1 MSLTKDELLALVRKG
16 ARNMSW
22 QEKLR
27 LTVLLSLPAM
37 VAQISSVAMQIIDA
51 AMLGHLGTKESA
63 TVGLVSTTIWLFG
76 GLCSAFAAGFSVQVA
91 HYVGAEDLRGAR
103 NIIRQGLF
111 AGLTFSLLLTLIG
124 ILIAPYLPV
133 WLGADE
139 SIHAGASEYFT
150 IVAMA
155 LPVLEIN
162 MLAAGS
168 LRCSGNIKVPSL
180 LNALMCVLDVIFNYL
195 FIFVLHMGTAGA
207 AYGTFLA
214 YAITMGL
221 MLYFMSVRD
230 PQLRFALDQQTL
242 SPTLP
247 RNGEGDHAGSL
258 SPANKPD
265 GSPHYRG
272 DVRRTERVFYHYI
285 PSRMTLKKAFV
296 IGSPISLERGV
307 MCGAQIAITGIIAPL
322 GSVAIAAN
330 TFGINIE
337 SLCYMPGYGIAEAST
352 TLVGQSL
359 GARRKDLMRSFAWIS
374 VTLGMA
380 VMAVMGILM
389 GVFAPELMQMVST
402 DASVVALGSEVLRIE
417 AWAEPM
423 FAASIVAYGVFVGSG
438 KTLVPSLMN
447 LASIWIV
454 RLTLALMLAPT
465 MGLRGVWIAMC
476 IELCWRG
483 AAFLFR
489 LSRRGWSNISMEE
502 AKNQTTQTEKESLIK
517 TETIYENY

>member
-1 MSLTKDELLALVRKG
+1 MNLSKDELLALVRKG

-63 TVGLVSTTIWLFG
+63 AVGLVSTTIWLFG

-111 AGLTFSLLLTLIG
+111 SGLVFSLLLALIG
-124 ILIAPYLPV
+124 LFIAPHLPV
-133 WLGADE
+133 WLGADKE
-139 SIHAGASEYFT
+139 IHAGASEYFS
-150 IVAMA
+150 IVAAA

-168 LRCSGNIKVPSL
+168 LRCSGNIKIPSF
-180 LNALMCVLDVIFNYL
+180 LNALMCVQDVIFNYL
-195 FIFVLHMGTAGA
+195 FIFVFHMGTAGA

-214 YAITMGL
+214 YAITMSL
-221 MLYFMSVRD
+221 MIYFMTAKD
-230 PQLRFALDQQTL
+230 QQLRFSLD
-242 SPTLP
+242 
-247 RNGEGDHAGSL
+247 
-258 SPANKPD
+258 
-265 GSPHYRG
+265 
-272 DVRRTERVFYHYI
+272 TELMGKWNFTRYI
-285 PSRMTLKKAFV
+285 PNKNTMKRAFT

-337 SLCYMPGYGIAEAST
+337 SVCYMPGYGISEAAT

-359 GARRKDLMRSFAWIS
+359 GAKRKDLMRSFAWIS
-374 VTLGMA
+374 VCLGMA
-380 VMAVMGILM
+380 IMALMGILM
-389 GVFAPELMQMVST
+389 AVFAPEMMQMVTT
-402 DASVVALGSEVLRIE
+402 DNGVVELGAEVLRIE

-423 FAASIVAYGVFVGSG
+423 FAASIVAYGAFVGSG

-447 LASIWIV
+447 LGSIWIV
-454 RLTLALMLAPT
+454 RLTLALLLAPS
-465 MGLRGVWIAMC
+465 MGLQGVWIAMC

-489 LSRRGWSNISMEE
+489 LRGRSWSNISMEE
-502 AKNQTTQTEKESLIK
+502 AKHPTTQKEKEDLII
-517 TETIYENY
+517 TDTIYENY

>member
-1 MSLTKDELLALVRKG
+1 MNLSKDELLALVRKG

-63 TVGLVSTTIWLFG
+63 AVGLVSTTIWLFG

-111 AGLTFSLLLTLIG
+111 SGLVFSLLLALIG
-124 ILIAPYLPV
+124 LFIAPHLPV
-133 WLGADE
+133 WLGADKE
-139 SIHAGASEYFT
+139 IHAGASEYFS
-150 IVAMA
+150 IVAAA

-168 LRCSGNIKVPSL
+168 LRCSGNIKIPSF

-195 FIFVLHMGTAGA
+195 FIFVFHMGTAGA

-214 YAITMGL
+214 YAITMSL
-221 MLYFMSVRD
+221 MIYFMTAKD
-230 PQLRFALDQQTL
+230 QQLRFSLD
-242 SPTLP
+242 
-247 RNGEGDHAGSL
+247 
-258 SPANKPD
+258 
-265 GSPHYRG
+265 
-272 DVRRTERVFYHYI
+272 TELMGKWNFTRYI
-285 PSRMTLKKAFV
+285 PNKDTMKRAFT

-337 SLCYMPGYGIAEAST
+337 SVCYMPGYGISEAAT

-359 GARRKDLMRSFAWIS
+359 GAKRKDLMRSFAWIS
-374 VTLGMA
+374 VCLGMA
-380 VMAVMGILM
+380 IMALMGILM
-389 GVFAPELMQMVST
+389 AVFAPEMMQMVTT
-402 DASVVALGSEVLRIE
+402 DNGVVELGAEVLRIE

-423 FAASIVAYGVFVGSG
+423 FAASIVAYGAFVGSG

-447 LASIWIV
+447 LGSIWIV
-454 RLTLALMLAPT
+454 RLTLALLLAPS
-465 MGLRGVWIAMC
+465 MGLQGVWIAMC

-489 LSRRGWSNISMEE
+489 LRGRSWSNISMEE
-502 AKNQTTQTEKESLIK
+502 AKRPTTQKEKEDLII
-517 TETIYENY
+517 TDTIYENY

>member
-1 MSLTKDELLALVRKG
+1 
-16 ARNMSW
+16 MSW

-63 TVGLVSTTIWLFG
+63 AVGLVSTTIWLFG

-111 AGLTFSLLLTLIG
+111 SRLVFSLLLALIG
-124 ILIAPYLPV
+124 LFIAPHLPV
-133 WLGADE
+133 WLGADKE
-139 SIHAGASEYFT
+139 IHAGASEYFS
-150 IVAMA
+150 IVAAA

-168 LRCSGNIKVPSL
+168 LRCSGNIKIPSF

-195 FIFVLHMGTAGA
+195 FIFVFHMGTAGA

-214 YAITMGL
+214 YAITMSL
-221 MLYFMSVRD
+221 MIYFMTAKD
-230 PQLRFALDQQTL
+230 QQLRFSLD
-242 SPTLP
+242 
-247 RNGEGDHAGSL
+247 
-258 SPANKPD
+258 
-265 GSPHYRG
+265 
-272 DVRRTERVFYHYI
+272 TELMGKWNFTRYI
-285 PSRMTLKKAFV
+285 PNKNTMKRAFT

-337 SLCYMPGYGIAEAST
+337 SVCYMPGYGISEAAT

-359 GARRKDLMRSFAWIS
+359 GAKRKDLMRSFAWIS
-374 VTLGMA
+374 VCLGMA
-380 VMAVMGILM
+380 IMALMGILM
-389 GVFAPELMQMVST
+389 AVFAPEMMQMVTT
-402 DASVVALGSEVLRIE
+402 DNGVVELGAEVLRIE

-423 FAASIVAYGVFVGSG
+423 FAASIVAYGAFVGSG

-447 LASIWIV
+447 LGSIWIV
-454 RLTLALMLAPT
+454 RLTLALLLAPS
-465 MGLRGVWIAMC
+465 MGLQGVWIAMC

-489 LSRRGWSNISMEE
+489 LRGRSWSNISMEE
-502 AKNQTTQTEKESLIK
+502 AKRPTTQKEKEDLII
-517 TETIYENY
+517 TDTIYENY

>member
-1 MSLTKDELLALVRKG
+1 
-16 ARNMSW
+16 MSW

-37 VAQISSVAMQIIDA
+37 VAQISSIAMQIIDA

-91 HYVGAEDLRGAR
+91 HHVGAEDLRGAR
-103 NIIRQGLF
+103 NIIRQGIF
-111 AGLTFSLLLTLIG
+111 TGLVFSLALSLIG
-124 ILIAPYLPV
+124 LLIAPHLPV
-133 WLGADE
+133 WLGADVD
-139 SIHAGASEYFT
+139 ICAGASEYFT
-150 IVAMA
+150 IVAIA

-168 LRCSGNIKVPSL
+168 LRCSGNIKVPSF
-180 LNALMCVLDVIFNYL
+180 LNAMMCVLDVIFNYL
-195 FIFVLHMGTAGA
+195 FIFVFHMSTAGA
-207 AYGTFLA
+207 AYGTLIA
-214 YAITMGL
+214 YIITMTL

-230 PQLRFALDQQTL
+230 HQLRFALDTEL
-242 SPTLP
+242 SG
-247 RNGEGDHAGSL
+247 RWDWS
-258 SPANKPD
+258 
-265 GSPHYRG
+265 R
-272 DVRRTERVFYHYI
+272 YI
-285 PSRMTLKKAFV
+285 PGKRTLLKAFT

-322 GSVAIAAN
+322 GSVALAAN

-337 SLCYMPGYGIAEAST
+337 SLCYMPGYGISEAAT

-374 VTLGMA
+374 MGLGMGI
-380 VMAVMGILM
+380 MALM
-389 GVFAPELMQMVST
+389 GVLMAVFAPEMMQMVST
-402 DASVVALGSEVLRIE
+402 DMEVVELGTEVLRIE

-438 KTLVPSLMN
+438 KTLVPSIMN
-447 LASIWIV
+447 LASIWVV
-454 RLTLALMLAPT
+454 RLTLALILAPS

-476 IELCWRG
+476 VELCWRG
-483 AAFLFR
+483 IAFLFR
-489 LSRRGWSNISMEE
+489 LKGRSWSNVSMEE
-502 AKNQTTQTEKESLIK
+502 TRNHTTPTEKEQLIK
-517 TETIYENY
+517 TDTIYENY

>member
-1 MSLTKDELLALVRKG
+1 MALTKDELLALVRKG
-16 ARNMSW
+16 ARSMSW

-51 AMLGHLGTKESA
+51 AMLGHLGTRESA

-91 HYVGAEDLRGAR
+91 HHVGAEDLRGAR
-103 NIIRQGLF
+103 NIIRQGIL
-111 AGLTFSLLLTLIG
+111 AGLMFSLLLTIVGLA
-124 ILIAPYLPV
+124 IAPFLPA
-133 WLGADE
+133 WLGADAE
-139 SIHAGASEYFT
+139 LCAGASEYFS

-162 MLAAGS
+162 MLAAGA

-180 LNALMCVLDVIFNYL
+180 LNALMCVLDVAFNYL
-195 FIFVLHMGTAGA
+195 FIFEFHMGTAGA
-207 AYGTFLA
+207 AYGTFVA
-214 YAITMGL
+214 YLITMGL
-221 MLYFMSVRD
+221 MLYFMAARD
-230 PQLRFALDQQTL
+230 RQLRFALDTEL
-242 SPTLP
+242 VGRWDWSRYMPSKK
-247 RNGEGDHAGSL
+247 SL
-258 SPANKPD
+258 Q
-265 GSPHYRG
+265 
-272 DVRRTERVFYHYI
+272 
-285 PSRMTLKKAFV
+285 KAFI

-322 GSVAIAAN
+322 GSVALAAN

-337 SLCYMPGYGIAEAST
+337 SLCYMPGYGISEAAT

-374 VTLGMA
+374 MGLGMSI
-380 VMAVMGILM
+380 MALM
-389 GVFAPELMQMVST
+389 GVLMWVFAPEMMQMVTT
-402 DASVVALGSEVLRIE
+402 DREVVQLGSEVLRIE

-438 KTLVPSLMN
+438 KTLVPSIMN
-447 LASIWIV
+447 LASIWVV
-454 RLTLALMLAPT
+454 RLTLAIVLAPS
-465 MGLRGVWIAMC
+465 MGLHGVWIAMC
-476 IELCWRG
+476 VELCWRG

-489 LSRRGWSNISMEE
+489 LSRRSWSNISMEE
-502 AKNQTTQTEKESLIK
+502 TKHNSTKEENDELIK
-517 TETIYENY
+517 TETIYETY

>member
-1 MSLTKDELLALVRKG
+1 MSLSKDELLTLVRKG

-51 AMLGHLGTKESA
+51 AMLGHLGTRESA

-91 HYVGAEDLRGAR
+91 HYVGANDLRGAR

-111 AGLTFSLLLTLIG
+111 AGLAFSLVLALAG
-124 ILIAPYLPV
+124 ILIAPHLPS

-139 SIHAGASEYFT
+139 DIHAGASEYFT
-150 IVAMA
+150 IVATA

-168 LRCSGNIKVPSL
+168 LRCSGNIKIPSF
-180 LNALMCVLDVIFNYL
+180 LNAMMCVLDVIFNYL
-195 FIFVLHMGTAGA
+195 FIFEFHMGTAGA

-214 YAITMGL
+214 YAITMVL
-221 MLYFMSVRD
+221 MLYFLASRD
-230 PQLRFALDQQTL
+230 RQLRFALDTDL
-242 SPTLP
+242 IGKWDYA
-247 RNGEGDHAGSL
+247 R
-258 SPANKPD
+258 
-265 GSPHYRG
+265 
-272 DVRRTERVFYHYI
+272 YI
-285 PSRMTLKKAFV
+285 PSRETMKRAFT

-322 GSVAIAAN
+322 GPVAIAAN

-337 SLCYMPGYGIAEAST
+337 SLCYMPGYGISEAAT

-374 VTLGMA
+374 VGLGM
-380 VMAVMGILM
+380 VIMAVMGLLM
-389 GVFAPELMQMVST
+389 GVFAPEMMGMITT
-402 DASVVALGSEVLRIE
+402 DMNVVELGADILRIE

-447 LASIWIV
+447 LGSIWIV
-454 RLTLALMLAPT
+454 RLTLAVLLVPS

-489 LSRRGWSNISMEE
+489 LSRRGWSNISMQETLHGV
-502 AKNQTTQTEKESLIK
+502 NK
-517 TETIYENY
+517 TEEEEFILTNNIYENY

>member
-1 MSLTKDELLALVRKG
+1 
-16 ARNMSW
+16 MSW

-63 TVGLVSTTIWLFG
+63 AVGLVSTTIWLFG

-111 AGLTFSLLLTLIG
+111 SGLVFSLLLALIG
-124 ILIAPYLPV
+124 LFIAPHLPV
-133 WLGADE
+133 WLGADKE
-139 SIHAGASEYFT
+139 IHAGASEYFS
-150 IVAMA
+150 IVAAA

-168 LRCSGNIKVPSL
+168 LRCSGNIKIPSF

-195 FIFVLHMGTAGA
+195 FIFVSHMGTAGA

-214 YAITMGL
+214 YAITMSL
-221 MLYFMSVRD
+221 MIYFMTAKD
-230 PQLRFALDQQTL
+230 QQLRFSLD
-242 SPTLP
+242 
-247 RNGEGDHAGSL
+247 
-258 SPANKPD
+258 
-265 GSPHYRG
+265 
-272 DVRRTERVFYHYI
+272 TELMGKWNFTRYI
-285 PSRMTLKKAFV
+285 PNKNTMKRAFT

-337 SLCYMPGYGIAEAST
+337 SVCYMPGYGISEAAT

-359 GARRKDLMRSFAWIS
+359 GAKRKDLMRSFAWIS
-374 VTLGMA
+374 VCLGMA
-380 VMAVMGILM
+380 IMALMGILM
-389 GVFAPELMQMVST
+389 AVFAPEMMQMVTT
-402 DASVVALGSEVLRIE
+402 DNGVVELGAEVLRIE

-423 FAASIVAYGVFVGSG
+423 FAASIVAYGAFVGSG

-447 LASIWIV
+447 LGSIWIV
-454 RLTLALMLAPT
+454 RLTLALLLAPS
-465 MGLRGVWIAMC
+465 MGLQGVWIAMC

-489 LSRRGWSNISMEE
+489 LRGRSWSNISMEE
-502 AKNQTTQTEKESLIK
+502 AKRPTTQKEKEDLII
-517 TETIYENY
+517 TDTIYENY

>member
-1 MSLTKDELLALVRKG
+1 
-16 ARNMSW
+16 MSW

-63 TVGLVSTTIWLFG
+63 AVGLVSTTIWLFG

-111 AGLTFSLLLTLIG
+111 SGLVFSLLLALIG
-124 ILIAPYLPV
+124 LFIAPHLPV
-133 WLGADE
+133 GLGADKE
-139 SIHAGASEYFT
+139 IHAGASEYFS
-150 IVAMA
+150 IVAAA

-168 LRCSGNIKVPSL
+168 LRCSDNIKIPSF

-195 FIFVLHMGTAGA
+195 FIFVFHMGTAGA

-214 YAITMGL
+214 YAITMSL
-221 MLYFMSVRD
+221 MIYFMTAKD
-230 PQLRFALDQQTL
+230 QQLRFSLD
-242 SPTLP
+242 
-247 RNGEGDHAGSL
+247 
-258 SPANKPD
+258 
-265 GSPHYRG
+265 
-272 DVRRTERVFYHYI
+272 TELTGKWNFTRYI
-285 PSRMTLKKAFV
+285 PNKNTMKRAFT

-337 SLCYMPGYGIAEAST
+337 SVCYMPGYGISEAAT

-359 GARRKDLMRSFAWIS
+359 GAKRKDLMRSFAWIS
-374 VTLGMA
+374 VCLGMA
-380 VMAVMGILM
+380 IMALMGILM
-389 GVFAPELMQMVST
+389 AVFAPEMMQMVTT
-402 DASVVALGSEVLRIE
+402 DNGVVELGAEVLRIE

-423 FAASIVAYGVFVGSG
+423 FAASIVAYGAFVGSG

-447 LASIWIV
+447 LGSIWIV
-454 RLTLALMLAPT
+454 RLTLALLLAPS
-465 MGLRGVWIAMC
+465 MGLQGVWIAMC

-489 LSRRGWSNISMEE
+489 LR
-502 AKNQTTQTEKESLIK
+502 AQLFFL
-517 TETIYENY
+517 

>member
-1 MSLTKDELLALVRKG
+1 
-16 ARNMSW
+16 MSW

-37 VAQISSVAMQIIDA
+37 VAQFSSVAMQIIDA

-63 TVGLVSTTIWLFG
+63 AVGLVSTTIWLFG

-111 AGLTFSLLLTLIG
+111 SGLVFSLLLALIG
-124 ILIAPYLPV
+124 LFIAPHLPV
-133 WLGADE
+133 WLGADKE
-139 SIHAGASEYFT
+139 IHAGASEYFS
-150 IVAMA
+150 IVAAA

-168 LRCSGNIKVPSL
+168 LRCSGNIKIPSF

-195 FIFVLHMGTAGA
+195 FIFVFHMGTAGA

-214 YAITMGL
+214 YAITMSL
-221 MLYFMSVRD
+221 MIYFMTAKD
-230 PQLRFALDQQTL
+230 QQLRFSLD
-242 SPTLP
+242 
-247 RNGEGDHAGSL
+247 
-258 SPANKPD
+258 
-265 GSPHYRG
+265 
-272 DVRRTERVFYHYI
+272 TELMGKWNFTRYI
-285 PSRMTLKKAFV
+285 PNKNTMKRAFT

-337 SLCYMPGYGIAEAST
+337 SVCYMPGYGISEAAT

-359 GARRKDLMRSFAWIS
+359 GAKRKDLMRSFAWIS
-374 VTLGMA
+374 VCLGMA
-380 VMAVMGILM
+380 IMALMGILM
-389 GVFAPELMQMVST
+389 AVFAPEMMQMVTT
-402 DASVVALGSEVLRIE
+402 DNGVVELGAEVLRIE

-423 FAASIVAYGVFVGSG
+423 FAASIVAYGAFVGSG

-447 LASIWIV
+447 LGSIWIV
-454 RLTLALMLAPT
+454 RLTLALLLAPS
-465 MGLRGVWIAMC
+465 MGLQGVWIAMC

-489 LSRRGWSNISMEE
+489 LRGRSWRNISMEE
-502 AKNQTTQTEKESLIK
+502 AKRPTTQKEKEDLII
-517 TETIYENY
+517 TDTIYENY

>member
-1 MSLTKDELLALVRKG
+1 
-16 ARNMSW
+16 MSW

-63 TVGLVSTTIWLFG
+63 AVGLVSTTIWLFG

-111 AGLTFSLLLTLIG
+111 SGLVFSLLLALIG
-124 ILIAPYLPV
+124 LFIAPHLPV
-133 WLGADE
+133 WLGADKE
-139 SIHAGASEYFT
+139 IHAGASEYFS
-150 IVAMA
+150 IVAAA

-168 LRCSGNIKVPSL
+168 LRCSGNIKIPSF

-195 FIFVLHMGTAGA
+195 FIFVFHMGTAGE

-214 YAITMGL
+214 YAITMSL
-221 MLYFMSVRD
+221 MIYFMTAKD
-230 PQLRFALDQQTL
+230 QQLRFSLD
-242 SPTLP
+242 
-247 RNGEGDHAGSL
+247 
-258 SPANKPD
+258 
-265 GSPHYRG
+265 
-272 DVRRTERVFYHYI
+272 TELTGKWNFTRYI
-285 PSRMTLKKAFV
+285 PNKNTMKRAFT

-337 SLCYMPGYGIAEAST
+337 SVCYMPGYGISEAAT

-359 GARRKDLMRSFAWIS
+359 GAKRKDLMRSFAWIS
-374 VTLGMA
+374 VCLGMA
-380 VMAVMGILM
+380 IMALMGILM
-389 GVFAPELMQMVST
+389 AVFAPELMQMVTT
-402 DASVVALGSEVLRIE
+402 DNGVVELGAEVLRIE

-423 FAASIVAYGVFVGSG
+423 FAASIVAYGAFVGSG

-447 LASIWIV
+447 LGSIWIV
-454 RLTLALMLAPT
+454 RLTLALLLAPS
-465 MGLRGVWIAMC
+465 MGLQGVWIAMC

-489 LSRRGWSNISMEE
+489 LRGRSWSNISMEE
-502 AKNQTTQTEKESLIK
+502 AKRPTTQKEKEDLII
-517 TETIYENY
+517 TDTIYENY

>member
-1 MSLTKDELLALVRKG
+1 
-16 ARNMSW
+16 MSW

-63 TVGLVSTTIWLFG
+63 AVGLVSTTIWLFG

-111 AGLTFSLLLTLIG
+111 SGLVFSLLLALIG
-124 ILIAPYLPV
+124 LFIAPHLPV
-133 WLGADE
+133 WLGADKE
-139 SIHAGASEYFT
+139 IHAGASEYFS
-150 IVAMA
+150 IVAAA

-168 LRCSGNIKVPSL
+168 LRCSGNIKIPSF

-195 FIFVLHMGTAGA
+195 FIFVFHMGTAGA
-207 AYGTFLA
+207 AYGSFLA
-214 YAITMGL
+214 YAITMSL
-221 MLYFMSVRD
+221 MIYFMTAKD
-230 PQLRFALDQQTL
+230 QQLRFSLD
-242 SPTLP
+242 
-247 RNGEGDHAGSL
+247 
-258 SPANKPD
+258 
-265 GSPHYRG
+265 
-272 DVRRTERVFYHYI
+272 TELMGKWNFTRYI
-285 PSRMTLKKAFV
+285 PNKNTMKRAFT

-337 SLCYMPGYGIAEAST
+337 SVCYMPGYGISEAAT

-359 GARRKDLMRSFAWIS
+359 GAKRKDLMRSFAWIS
-374 VTLGMA
+374 VCLGMA
-380 VMAVMGILM
+380 IMALMGILM
-389 GVFAPELMQMVST
+389 AVFAPEMMQMVTT
-402 DASVVALGSEVLRIE
+402 DNGVVELGAEVLRIE

-423 FAASIVAYGVFVGSG
+423 FAASIVAYGAFVGSG

-447 LASIWIV
+447 LGSIWIV
-454 RLTLALMLAPT
+454 RLTLALLLAPS
-465 MGLRGVWIAMC
+465 MGLQGVWIAMC

-489 LSRRGWSNISMEE
+489 LRGRSWSNISMEE
-502 AKNQTTQTEKESLIK
+502 AKHPTTQKEKEDLII
-517 TETIYENY
+517 TDTIYENY

>member
-1 MSLTKDELLALVRKG
+1 
-16 ARNMSW
+16 MSW

-27 LTVLLSLPAM
+27 LTVLLSMPAM

-91 HYVGAEDLRGAR
+91 HHVGADDLRGAR

-111 AGLTFSLLLTLIG
+111 AGLSFSLVLALLG
-124 ILIAPYLPV
+124 VLIAPHLPV

-139 SIHAGASEYFT
+139 EIHAGASEYFT
-150 IVAMA
+150 IVAVA

-168 LRCSGNIKVPSL
+168 LRCSGNIKIPSF
-180 LNALMCVLDVIFNYL
+180 LNAMMCVLDVIFNYL
-195 FIFVLHMGTAGA
+195 FIFECHMGTAGA

-214 YAITMGL
+214 YAITMAL
-221 MLYFMSVRD
+221 MLYFLAARD
-230 PQLRFALDQQTL
+230 QQLRFALD
-242 SPTLP
+242 
-247 RNGEGDHAGSL
+247 
-258 SPANKPD
+258 
-265 GSPHYRG
+265 
-272 DVRRTERVFYHYI
+272 TELVGKWDFARYI
-285 PSRMTLKKAFV
+285 PSKETMMKAFT

-322 GSVAIAAN
+322 GPVAIAAN

-337 SLCYMPGYGIAEAST
+337 SLCYMPGYGISEAAT

-374 VTLGMA
+374 VGLGM
-380 VMAVMGILM
+380 VIMAVMGLLM
-389 GVFAPELMQMVST
+389 GVFAPEMMQMITT
-402 DASVVALGSEVLRIE
+402 DANVVKLGTDILRIE

-423 FAASIVAYGVFVGSG
+423 FAASIVAYGAFVGSG
-438 KTLVPSLMN
+438 KTLIPSIMN
-447 LASIWIV
+447 LGSIWIV
-454 RLTLALMLAPT
+454 RLTLAVLLAPT

-489 LSRRGWSNISMEE
+489 LRGRSWSNVSMED
-502 AKNQTTQTEKESLIK
+502 AKRPTMPEENEQYIK
-517 TETIYENY
+517 SDTIYDTY

>member
-1 MSLTKDELLALVRKG
+1 MKLSKDELLNLVRKG
-16 ARNMSW
+16 ARTMSW

-27 LTVLLSLPAM
+27 LTLLLSLPAM

-63 TVGLVSTTIWLFG
+63 AVGLVSTTIWLFG

-111 AGLTFSLLLTLIG
+111 SGLVFSLLLALIG
-124 ILIAPYLPV
+124 LFIAPHLPV
-133 WLGADE
+133 WLGADKE
-139 SIHAGASEYFT
+139 IHAGASEYFS
-150 IVAMA
+150 IVAAA

-168 LRCSGNIKVPSL
+168 LRCSGNIKIPSF

-195 FIFVLHMGTAGA
+195 FIFVFHMGTAGA

-214 YAITMGL
+214 YAITMSL
-221 MLYFMSVRD
+221 MIYFMTAKD
-230 PQLRFALDQQTL
+230 QQLRFSLD
-242 SPTLP
+242 
-247 RNGEGDHAGSL
+247 
-258 SPANKPD
+258 
-265 GSPHYRG
+265 
-272 DVRRTERVFYHYI
+272 TELMGKWNFTRYI
-285 PSRMTLKKAFV
+285 PNKNTMKRAFT

-337 SLCYMPGYGIAEAST
+337 SVCYMPGYGISEAAT

-359 GARRKDLMRSFAWIS
+359 GAKRKDLMRSFAWIS
-374 VTLGMA
+374 VCLGMA
-380 VMAVMGILM
+380 IMALMGILM
-389 GVFAPELMQMVST
+389 AVFAPEMMQMVTT
-402 DASVVALGSEVLRIE
+402 DNGVVELGAEVLRIE

-423 FAASIVAYGVFVGSG
+423 FAASIVAYGAFVGSG

-447 LASIWIV
+447 LGSIWIV
-454 RLTLALMLAPT
+454 RLTLALLASS
-465 MGLRGVWIAMC
+465 MGLQGVWIAMC

-489 LSRRGWSNISMEE
+489 LRGRSWSNISMEE
-502 AKNQTTQTEKESLIK
+502 AKHPTTQKEKEDLII
-517 TETIYENY
+517 TDTIYENY

>member
-1 MSLTKDELLALVRKG
+1 
-16 ARNMSW
+16 MSW

-63 TVGLVSTTIWLFG
+63 AVGLVSTTIWLFG

-111 AGLTFSLLLTLIG
+111 SGLVFSLLLALIG
-124 ILIAPYLPV
+124 LFIAPHLPV
-133 WLGADE
+133 WLGADKE
-139 SIHAGASEYFT
+139 IHAGASEYFS
-150 IVAMA
+150 IVAAA

-168 LRCSGNIKVPSL
+168 LRCSGNIKIPSF

-195 FIFVLHMGTAGA
+195 FIFVFHMGTAGA

-214 YAITMGL
+214 YAITMSL
-221 MLYFMSVRD
+221 MIYFMTAKD
-230 PQLRFALDQQTL
+230 QQLRFSLD
-242 SPTLP
+242 
-247 RNGEGDHAGSL
+247 
-258 SPANKPD
+258 
-265 GSPHYRG
+265 
-272 DVRRTERVFYHYI
+272 TELTGKWNFTRYI
-285 PSRMTLKKAFV
+285 PNKDTMKRAFT

-337 SLCYMPGYGIAEAST
+337 SVCYMPGYGISEAAT

-359 GARRKDLMRSFAWIS
+359 GAKRKDLMRSFAWIS
-374 VTLGMA
+374 VCLGMA
-380 VMAVMGILM
+380 IMALMGILM
-389 GVFAPELMQMVST
+389 AVFAPEMMQMVTT
-402 DASVVALGSEVLRIE
+402 DNGVVELGAEVLRIE

-423 FAASIVAYGVFVGSG
+423 FAASIVAYGAFVGSG

-447 LASIWIV
+447 LGSIWIV
-454 RLTLALMLAPT
+454 RLTLALLLAPS
-465 MGLRGVWIAMC
+465 MGLQGVWIAMC

-489 LSRRGWSNISMEE
+489 LRGRSWSNISMEE
-502 AKNQTTQTEKESLIK
+502 AKHPTTQKEKEDLII
-517 TETIYENY
+517 TDTIYENY

>member
-1 MSLTKDELLALVRKG
+1 MSLSKDELLALVRKG

-91 HYVGAEDLRGAR
+91 HHVGAEDLKGAR
-103 NIIRQGLF
+103 RVIRQGLF
-111 AGLTFSLLLTLIG
+111 AGLAFSLVLALIG
-124 ILIAPYLPV
+124 VLIAPFLPV

-139 SIHAGASEYFT
+139 DIHAGASEYFT
-150 IVAMA
+150 IVALA

-162 MLAAGS
+162 MIAAGS

-180 LNALMCVLDVIFNYL
+180 LNAMMCLLDIIFNYI
-195 FIFVLHMGTAGA
+195 FIFELHMGTAGA
-207 AYGTFLA
+207 AYGTFLG
-214 YAITMGL
+214 YAITMVL
-221 MLYFMSVRD
+221 MLYFMAVKDR
-230 PQLRFALDQQTL
+230 QLRFSQDL
-242 SPTLP
+242 PT
-247 RNGEGDHAGSL
+247 RWEDANSASL
-258 SPANKPD
+258 VQHWD
-265 GSPHYRG
+265 LHR
-272 DVRRTERVFYHYI
+272 YI
-285 PSRMTLKKAFV
+285 PTRMTLRKALV

-307 MCGAQIAITGIIAPL
+307 MCGAQIAITSIIAPL

-337 SLCYMPGYGIAEAST
+337 SLCYMPGYGISEAAT

-359 GARRKDLMRSFAWIS
+359 GARRKDLMRSFAWMS
-374 VTLGMA
+374 VGLGMA
-380 VMAVMGILM
+380 IMALMGLLM
-389 GVFAPELMQMVST
+389 GVFAPELMQMITT
-402 DASVVALGSEVLRIE
+402 DGNVVKLGAEILRIE

-438 KTLVPSLMN
+438 KTLIPSIMN
-447 LASIWIV
+447 LGSIWVV
-454 RLTLALMLAPT
+454 RLTLAVLLVPT
-465 MGLRGVWIAMC
+465 MGLQGVWIAMC
-476 IELCWRG
+476 VELCWRG

-489 LSRRGWSNISMEE
+489 LRGRSWSNISIEE
-502 AKNQTTQTEKESLIK
+502 AKHSATLEEKEELIR
-517 TETIYENY
+517 TDTIYEL

>member
-1 MSLTKDELLALVRKG
+1 MSLSKDELLALVRKG

-37 VAQISSVAMQIIDA
+37 VAQVSSVAMQIIDA
-51 AMLGHLGTKESA
+51 AMLGHLGTRESA

-91 HYVGAEDLRGAR
+91 HRVGAEDLEGAR
-103 NIIRQGLF
+103 RVIRQGLF
-111 AGLTFSLLLTLIG
+111 AGLAFSLILGLIG
-124 ILIAPYLPV
+124 VLIAPSLPI

-139 SIHAGASEYFT
+139 EIHAGATEYFT
-150 IVAMA
+150 IVALA

-180 LNALMCVLDVIFNYL
+180 LNAMMCLLDVIFNYI
-195 FIFVLHMGTAGA
+195 FIFECHLGTAGA
-207 AYGTFLA
+207 AYGTFLG
-214 YAITMGL
+214 YAITMVL
-221 MLYFMSVRD
+221 MLYFMAVRD
-230 PQLRFALDQQTL
+230 RQLRFSLDQ
-242 SPTLP
+242 PT
-247 RNGEGDHAGSL
+247 RCADANSTSL
-258 SPANKPD
+258 
-265 GSPHYRG
+265 
-272 DVRRTERVFYHYI
+272 VRHWDLHRYI
-285 PSRMTLKKAFV
+285 PTRMTLRKALV

-337 SLCYMPGYGIAEAST
+337 SLCYMPGYGISEAAT

-359 GARRKDLMRSFAWIS
+359 GARRKDLMRSFAWMS
-374 VTLGMA
+374 VGLGMA
-380 VMAVMGILM
+380 IMALMGLLM
-389 GVFAPELMQMVST
+389 GVFAPELMQMITT
-402 DASVVALGSEVLRIE
+402 DGNVVKLGAEILRIE

-438 KTLVPSLMN
+438 KTLIPSIMN
-447 LASIWIV
+447 LGSIWVV
-454 RLTLALMLAPT
+454 RLTLALVLVPT
-465 MGLRGVWIAMC
+465 MGLTGVWIAMC

-489 LSRRGWSNISMEE
+489 LRGRSWSNIASLEHRPQSTDSRQRTDEIRAEE
-502 AKNQTTQTEKESLIK
+502 LIR
-517 TETIYENY
+517 TDTIYEL

>member
-1 MSLTKDELLALVRKG
+1 
-16 ARNMSW
+16 MSW

-63 TVGLVSTTIWLFG
+63 AVGLVSTTIWLFG

-111 AGLTFSLLLTLIG
+111 SGLVFSLLLALIG
-124 ILIAPYLPV
+124 LFIAPHLPV
-133 WLGADE
+133 WLGADKE
-139 SIHAGASEYFT
+139 IHAGASEYFS
-150 IVAMA
+150 IVAAA

-168 LRCSGNIKVPSL
+168 LRCSGNIKIPSF

-195 FIFVLHMGTAGA
+195 FIFVFHMGTAGA

-214 YAITMGL
+214 YAITMSL
-221 MLYFMSVRD
+221 MIYFMTAKD
-230 PQLRFALDQQTL
+230 QQLRFSLD
-242 SPTLP
+242 
-247 RNGEGDHAGSL
+247 
-258 SPANKPD
+258 
-265 GSPHYRG
+265 
-272 DVRRTERVFYHYI
+272 TELMGKWNFTRYI
-285 PSRMTLKKAFV
+285 PNKNTMKRAFT

-337 SLCYMPGYGIAEAST
+337 SVCYMPGYGISEAAT

-359 GARRKDLMRSFAWIS
+359 GAKRKDLMRSFAWIS
-374 VTLGMA
+374 VCLGMA
-380 VMAVMGILM
+380 IMALMGILM
-389 GVFAPELMQMVST
+389 AVFAPEMMQMVTT
-402 DASVVALGSEVLRIE
+402 DNGVIELGAEVLRIE

-423 FAASIVAYGVFVGSG
+423 FAASIVAYGAFVGSG

-447 LASIWIV
+447 LGSIWIV
-454 RLTLALMLAPT
+454 RLTLALLLAPS
-465 MGLRGVWIAMC
+465 MGLQGVWIAMC

-489 LSRRGWSNISMEE
+489 LRGRSWSNISMEE
-502 AKNQTTQTEKESLIK
+502 AKRPTTQKEKEDLII
-517 TETIYENY
+517 TDTIYENY

>member
-1 MSLTKDELLALVRKG
+1 MRLSKDELLALVRKG
-16 ARNMSW
+16 ARSMSW

-91 HYVGAEDLRGAR
+91 HHVGAEDLRGAR
-103 NIIRQGLF
+103 NIIRQGIF
-111 AGLTFSLLLTLIG
+111 TGLVFSLALSLIG
-124 ILIAPYLPV
+124 LFIAPYLPI
-133 WLGADE
+133 WLGADAD
-139 SIHAGASEYFT
+139 ICAGASEYFT
-150 IVAMA
+150 IVAFA

-168 LRCSGNIKVPSL
+168 LRCSGNIKVPSF
-180 LNALMCVLDVIFNYL
+180 LNALMCVLDVAFNYL
-195 FIFVLHMGTAGA
+195 FIFVFHMGTAGA
-207 AYGTFLA
+207 AYGTLVA
-214 YAITMGL
+214 YAITMIL

-230 PQLRFALDQQTL
+230 QQLRFALDTEL
-242 SPTLP
+242 
-247 RNGEGDHAGSL
+247 AGHWDWS
-258 SPANKPD
+258 
-265 GSPHYRG
+265 R
-272 DVRRTERVFYHYI
+272 YI
-285 PSRMTLKKAFV
+285 PSKRTLLKACT

-322 GSVAIAAN
+322 GSVALAAN

-337 SLCYMPGYGIAEAST
+337 SLCYMPGYGISEAAT

-374 VTLGMA
+374 MGLGMSI
-380 VMAVMGILM
+380 MALMGVLM
-389 GVFAPELMQMVST
+389 GVFAPEMMQMVTT
-402 DASVVALGSEVLRIE
+402 DMEVVELGTEVLRIE

-438 KTLVPSLMN
+438 KTLVPSIMN
-447 LASIWIV
+447 LASIWVV
-454 RLTLALMLAPT
+454 RLTLALILAPS

-476 IELCWRG
+476 VELCWRG
-483 AAFLFR
+483 IAFLFR
-489 LSRRGWSNISMEE
+489 LSRRSWSNISMEE
-502 AKNQTTQTEKESLIK
+502 TRGIPTPAEKKEHEELIK

>member
-1 MSLTKDELLALVRKG
+1 
-16 ARNMSW
+16 MSW

-63 TVGLVSTTIWLFG
+63 AVGLVSTTIWLFG

-111 AGLTFSLLLTLIG
+111 SGLVFSLLLALIG
-124 ILIAPYLPV
+124 LFIAPHLPV
-133 WLGADE
+133 WLGADKE
-139 SIHAGASEYFT
+139 IHAGASEYFS
-150 IVAMA
+150 IVAAA

-168 LRCSGNIKVPSL
+168 LRCSGNIKIPSF

-195 FIFVLHMGTAGA
+195 FIFVFHMGTAGA

-214 YAITMGL
+214 YAITMSL
-221 MLYFMSVRD
+221 MIYFMTAKD
-230 PQLRFALDQQTL
+230 QQLRFSLD
-242 SPTLP
+242 
-247 RNGEGDHAGSL
+247 
-258 SPANKPD
+258 
-265 GSPHYRG
+265 
-272 DVRRTERVFYHYI
+272 TELMGKWNFTRYI
-285 PSRMTLKKAFV
+285 PNKNTMKRAFT

-337 SLCYMPGYGIAEAST
+337 SVCYMPGYGISEAAT

-359 GARRKDLMRSFAWIS
+359 GAKRKDLMRSFAWIS
-374 VTLGMA
+374 VCLGMA
-380 VMAVMGILM
+380 IMALMGILM
-389 GVFAPELMQMVST
+389 AVFAPEMMQMVTT
-402 DASVVALGSEVLRIE
+402 DNGVVELGAEVLRIE

-423 FAASIVAYGVFVGSG
+423 FAASIVTYGAFVGSG

-447 LASIWIV
+447 LGSIWIV
-454 RLTLALMLAPT
+454 RLTLALLLAPS
-465 MGLRGVWIAMC
+465 MGLQGVWIAMC

-489 LSRRGWSNISMEE
+489 LRGRSWSNISMEE
-502 AKNQTTQTEKESLIK
+502 AKRPTTQKEKEDLII
-517 TETIYENY
+517 TDTIYENY

>member
-1 MSLTKDELLALVRKG
+1 MNLSKDELLALVRKG

-63 TVGLVSTTIWLFG
+63 AVGLVSTTIWLFG

-111 AGLTFSLLLTLIG
+111 SGLVFSLLLALIG
-124 ILIAPYLPV
+124 LFIAPHLPV
-133 WLGADE
+133 WLGADKE
-139 SIHAGASEYFT
+139 IHAGASEYFS
-150 IVAMA
+150 IVAAA

-168 LRCSGNIKVPSL
+168 LRCSGNIKIPSF

-195 FIFVLHMGTAGA
+195 FIFVFHMGTAGA

-214 YAITMGL
+214 YAITMSL
-221 MLYFMSVRD
+221 MIYFMTAKD
-230 PQLRFALDQQTL
+230 QQLRFSLD
-242 SPTLP
+242 
-247 RNGEGDHAGSL
+247 
-258 SPANKPD
+258 
-265 GSPHYRG
+265 
-272 DVRRTERVFYHYI
+272 TELTGKWNFTRYI
-285 PSRMTLKKAFV
+285 PNKNTMKRAFT

-337 SLCYMPGYGIAEAST
+337 SVCYMPGYGISEAAT

-359 GARRKDLMRSFAWIS
+359 GAKRKDLMRSFAWIS
-374 VTLGMA
+374 VCLGMA
-380 VMAVMGILM
+380 IMALMGILM
-389 GVFAPELMQMVST
+389 AVFAPEMMQMVTT
-402 DASVVALGSEVLRIE
+402 DNGVVELGAEVLRIE

-423 FAASIVAYGVFVGSG
+423 FAASIVAYGAFVGSG

-447 LASIWIV
+447 LGSIWIV
-454 RLTLALMLAPT
+454 RLTLALLLAPS
-465 MGLRGVWIAMC
+465 MGLQGVWIAMC

-489 LSRRGWSNISMEE
+489 LRGRSWSDISMEE
-502 AKNQTTQTEKESLIK
+502 AKRPTTQKEKEDLII
-517 TETIYENY
+517 TDTIYENY

>member
-1 MSLTKDELLALVRKG
+1 MSLSKDELLALVRKG
-16 ARNMSW
+16 ARDMSW

-91 HYVGAEDLRGAR
+91 HHVGSEDLRGAR

-111 AGLTFSLLLTLIG
+111 AGLAFSLLLALTG
-124 ILIAPYLPV
+124 VLIAPFLPV

-139 SIHAGASEYFT
+139 EICAGASEYFT
-150 IVAMA
+150 IVALA

-168 LRCSGNIKVPSL
+168 LRCSGNIKMPSF
-180 LNALMCVLDVIFNYL
+180 LNAIMCVLDVIFNYL
-195 FIFVLHMGTAGA
+195 FIFIFDMGTAGA
-207 AYGTFLA
+207 AYGTFVA
-214 YAITMGL
+214 YAITMVL

-230 PQLRFALDQQTL
+230 RQLRFALDTDL
-242 SPTLP
+242 VGKWDFA
-247 RNGEGDHAGSL
+247 R
-258 SPANKPD
+258 
-265 GSPHYRG
+265 
-272 DVRRTERVFYHYI
+272 YI
-285 PSRMTLKKAFV
+285 PSSDTLRKAFT

-307 MCGAQIAITGIIAPL
+307 MCGAQIAITSIIAPL
-322 GSVAIAAN
+322 GPVAIAAN

-337 SLCYMPGYGIAEAST
+337 SLCYMPGYGISEAAT

-359 GARRKDLMRSFAWIS
+359 GARRKDLMRSFAWMS
-374 VTLGMA
+374 VGLGMA
-380 VMAVMGILM
+380 IMAVMGLLM
-389 GVFAPELMQMVST
+389 GVFAPEMMQMITT
-402 DASVVALGSEVLRIE
+402 DGNVVKLGAEILRIE

-423 FAASIVAYGVFVGSG
+423 FAASIVAYGAFVGSG
-438 KTLVPSLMN
+438 KTLIPSIMN
-447 LASIWIV
+447 LGSIWVV
-454 RLTLALMLAPT
+454 RLTLAVLLVPS
-465 MGLRGVWIAMC
+465 MGLVGVWIAMC

-483 AAFLFR
+483 ATFLIR
-489 LSRRGWSNISMEE
+489 LHGRSWSNISIKE
-502 AKNQTTQTEKESLIK
+502 AKNVTTKEEQDELIK
-517 TETIYENY
+517 TSTIYETN